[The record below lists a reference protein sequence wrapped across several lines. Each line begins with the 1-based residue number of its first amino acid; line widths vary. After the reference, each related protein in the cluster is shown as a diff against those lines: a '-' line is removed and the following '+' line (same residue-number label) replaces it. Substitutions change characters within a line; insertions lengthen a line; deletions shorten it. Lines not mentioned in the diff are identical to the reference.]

1 MTIYIQRLCR
11 KRLLRYI
18 KDNKTT
24 RQQDNKMARRQ
35 DNKMISCLIALF
47 FVFMMVPSKAQ
58 DAQVIDRVVA
68 VVGQNIILQSDIE
81 AQYVQ
86 YRLQGGIKGSASS
99 IRCEILED
107 LMFQKLMLNQAEMD
121 SITVTD
127 EQVEA
132 DVDRMVRYFMSQLG
146 SQENLEKYYK
156 KTLPEIKEEL
166 RRMRKDQMLV
176 EQVQQ
181 AILAN
186 VEVTPA
192 EVKKCFYD
200 IPKDSV
206 PMVNSKY
213 EIAHIVKRPPIT
225 LDEKLAVKEKLYKMR
240 KRILDGERFSTLAL
254 LYSEDPGSAKK
265 GGELGFHGRGEFAP
279 EFEAAAFNLRDGE
292 ISEVVET
299 EFGFHIIQM
308 IERRGD
314 FINVRHILLTVK
326 VSPEAL
332 QMAYNELDSVAQL
345 LRNDSISFDDAVRK
359 FSDEKDRMSGGLL
372 VNPVTGGTLF
382 DASELDQQVSVTVNR
397 MKVGDISAPVPMK
410 TSDNK
415 DAYRLLY
422 LKRKTAPHKANLK
435 DDYTLIRDWAMQQKR
450 EEVINKWIENNSK
463 KAYIKVID
471 DFRECDFMFDWN
483 FAE

>member
-1 MTIYIQRLCR
+1 M
-11 KRLLRYI
+11 KRFFLI
-18 KDNKTT
+18 
-24 RQQDNKMARRQ
+24 
-35 DNKMISCLIALF
+35 ISFVLF
-47 FVFMMVPSKAQ
+47 AVSSKAQ
-58 DAQVIDRVVA
+58 EPQVIDRVVA

-81 AQYVQ
+81 AQYMQ
-86 YRLQGGIKGSASS
+86 LRLQGGIQGSASS

-107 LMFQKLMLNQAEMD
+107 LMFRKLMLNQAEMD

-127 EQVEA
+127 EQVNAE
-132 DVDRMVRYFMSQLG
+132 VDRLVRYFISQLG

-156 KTLPEIKEEL
+156 KSMSEIKEEL
-166 RRMRKDQMLV
+166 FRMRKDQMLE

-181 AILAN
+181 TMLAN

-192 EVKKCFYD
+192 EVRKCYYA
-200 IPKDSV
+200 IPHDSV

-213 EIAHIVKRPPIT
+213 EIAHIVKKPSIT
-225 LDEKLAVKEKLYKMR
+225 LEQKLEVKDRLYKMR

-292 ISEVVET
+292 ISEVIET

-308 IERRGD
+308 IERRGE
-314 FINVRHILLTVK
+314 FVNVRHILLTVK

-332 QMAYNELDSVAQL
+332 QEAYDELDSIAKL
-345 LRNDSISFDDAVRK
+345 INNDSITFDEAVRK
-359 FSDEKDRMSGGLL
+359 FSDENDKISGGIL
-372 VNPVTGGTLF
+372 VNPNTGSTLF
-382 DASELDQQVSVTVNR
+382 DASELDQQVSFTINR
-397 MKVGDISAPVPMK
+397 MQVGELSEPVPMK
-410 TSDNK
+410 TDDNK

-450 EEVINKWIENNSK
+450 EEIINKWIANNSQ

-471 DFRECDFMFDWN
+471 DFKDCDFMFDWK

>member
-1 MTIYIQRLCR
+1 MPSSRTSSNRQSCSCR
-11 KRLLRYI
+11 W
-18 KDNKTT
+18 T
-24 RQQDNKMARRQ
+24 
-35 DNKMISCLIALF
+35 
-47 FVFMMVPSKAQ
+47 
-58 DAQVIDRVVA
+58 
-68 VVGQNIILQSDIE
+68 NIILQSDIE
-81 AQYVQ
+81 AQYLQ
-86 YRLQGGIKGSASS
+86 FRLQGGIKGSASS

-127 EQVEA
+127 EQIDSE
-132 DVDRMVRYFMSQLG
+132 VDRLVRYFISQLG

-156 KTLPEIKEEL
+156 KSMQEIKEEL

-181 AILAN
+181 AVLAN

-192 EVKKCFYD
+192 EVRNLFNSLH
-200 IPKDSV
+200 KDSI
-206 PMVNSKY
+206 PMVNSQY
-213 EIAHIVKRPPIT
+213 EIAQLVKKPPIT
-225 LDEKLAVKEKLYKMR
+225 LDEKLAVKDRLYKMR

-332 QMAYNELDSVAQL
+332 EVAYNELDSIANL
-345 LRNDSISFDDAVRK
+345 INNDSITFDEAVRM
-359 FSDEKDRMSGGLL
+359 FSDESDKITGGLL
-372 VNPVTGGTLF
+372 VNPTTGSTLF
-382 DASELDQQVSVTVNR
+382 DAADLDQQVSVTINK
-397 MKVGDISAPVPMK
+397 MNVGEISAPVPMK

-422 LKRKTAPHKANLK
+422 LKRKTSPHKANLN
-435 DDYTLIRDWAMQQKR
+435 DDYTLIRDMAMQKKR
-450 EEVINKWIENNSK
+450 EDIINKWIANKSQ
-463 KAYIKVID
+463 KAYIKICD
-471 DFRECDFMFDWN
+471 DYKDCDFMFNWN
-483 FAE
+483 FAK

>member
-1 MTIYIQRLCR
+1 MKRFFFIISFVLCV
-11 KRLLRYI
+11 
-18 KDNKTT
+18 
-24 RQQDNKMARRQ
+24 
-35 DNKMISCLIALF
+35 IS
-47 FVFMMVPSKAQ
+47 SKAQ
-58 DAQVIDRVVA
+58 EPQVIDRVVA

-81 AQYVQ
+81 AQYLQ
-86 YRLQGGIKGSASS
+86 FRLQGGIKGSASS

-107 LMFQKLMLNQAEMD
+107 LMFRKLMLNQAEMD

-127 EQVEA
+127 EQVESE
-132 DVDRMVRYFMSQLG
+132 VDRLTRYFISQLG

-156 KTLPEIKEEL
+156 KSMAEIKEEL
-166 RRMRKDQMLV
+166 FRMRKDQMLV
-176 EQVQQ
+176 EQVEQ

-192 EVKKCFYD
+192 EVRKCYNN
-200 IPKDSV
+200 IPKDSI

-213 EIAHIVKRPPIT
+213 EIAQLVKNPPIT
-225 LDEKLAVKEKLYKMR
+225 LDEKLAVKDRLYKMR

-332 QMAYNELDSVAQL
+332 QKAYDELDSIAQL
-345 LRNDSISFDDAVRK
+345 INNDSLTFDEAVRK
-359 FSDEKDRMSGGLL
+359 FSDEKDRTNGGLL
-372 VNPVTGGTLF
+372 VNPNSGSTLF
-382 DASELDQQVSVTVNR
+382 DASELDQQVSYTINK
-397 MKVGDISAPVPMK
+397 MKVDEISEPVPMK
-410 TSDNK
+410 TTNNK

-422 LKRKTAPHKANLK
+422 LKRKTTPHKANLN
-435 DDYTLIRDWAMQQKR
+435 DDYTLICEWALQQKR
-450 EEVINKWIENNSK
+450 EDLINKWIANNSQ

-471 DFRECDFMFDWN
+471 DYKDCDFMFDWK

>member
-1 MTIYIQRLCR
+1 M
-11 KRLLRYI
+11 KRFFLI
-18 KDNKTT
+18 
-24 RQQDNKMARRQ
+24 
-35 DNKMISCLIALF
+35 ISFVLF
-47 FVFMMVPSKAQ
+47 AVSSRAQ
-58 DAQVIDRVVA
+58 EPQVIDRVVA

-81 AQYVQ
+81 AQYMQ
-86 YRLQGGIKGSASS
+86 LRLQGGIQGSASS

-107 LMFQKLMLNQAEMD
+107 LMFRKLMLNQAEMD

-127 EQVEA
+127 EQVNAE
-132 DVDRMVRYFMSQLG
+132 VDRLVRYFISQLG

-156 KTLPEIKEEL
+156 KSMSAIKEEL
-166 RRMRKDQMLV
+166 FRMRKDQMLE

-181 AILAN
+181 AMLAN
-186 VEVTPA
+186 VEVTPG
-192 EVKKCFYD
+192 EVRKCYYD
-200 IPKDSV
+200 IPHDSV

-213 EIAHIVKRPPIT
+213 EIAHIVKKPAIT
-225 LDEKLAVKEKLYKMR
+225 LEQKLEVKDRLYKMR

-292 ISEVVET
+292 ISEVIET

-308 IERRGD
+308 IERRGE
-314 FINVRHILLTVK
+314 FVNVRHILLTVK

-332 QMAYNELDSVAQL
+332 QEAYDELDSIAKL
-345 LRNDSISFDDAVRK
+345 INNDSITFDEAVRK
-359 FSDEKDRMSGGLL
+359 FSDENDKISGGIL
-372 VNPVTGGTLF
+372 VNPNTGSTLF
-382 DASELDQQVSVTVNR
+382 DASELDQQVSFTINR
-397 MKVGDISAPVPMK
+397 MQVGELSEPVPMK
-410 TSDNK
+410 TDDNK

-450 EEVINKWIENNSK
+450 EEIINKWIANKSQ

-471 DFRECDFMFDWN
+471 DFKDCDFMFDWK

>member
-1 MTIYIQRLCR
+1 MKIYIQRQC
-11 KRLLRYI
+11 KI
-18 KDNKTT
+18 KPLIFINDKKITDNNMA
-24 RQQDNKMARRQ
+24 RRHDNKMLSFFA
-35 DNKMISCLIALF
+35 ALL
-47 FVFMMVPSKAQ
+47 FVFMMVPSQAQ
-58 DAQVIDRVVA
+58 EPQVIDRVVA

-81 AQYVQ
+81 AQYIQ

-99 IRCEILED
+99 IRGEILED

-127 EQVEA
+127 EQVEV
-132 DVDRMVRYFMSQLG
+132 DVDRMVRYFMAQLG

-181 AILAN
+181 VILAN

-192 EVKKCFYD
+192 EVQNCYYN
-200 IPKDSV
+200 IPKDSI

-225 LDEKLAVKEKLYKMR
+225 LDEKLAVKERLYKMR

-308 IERRGD
+308 IERRGE
-314 FINVRHILLTVK
+314 FVNVRHILLSVK
-326 VSPEAL
+326 VAPEAL
-332 QMAYNELDSVAQL
+332 QVAYDELDSIAQL
-345 LRNDSISFDDAVRK
+345 LRNDSISFDEAVRK
-359 FSDEKDRMSGGLL
+359 FSDDKDRMSGGLL

-397 MKVGDISAPVPMK
+397 MKVGEISAPVPMK

-422 LKRKTAPHKANLK
+422 LKKKTEPHKANLN
-435 DDYTLIRDWAMQQKR
+435 DDYTLIREWALQQKR
-450 EEVINKWIENNSK
+450 EEIINKWIANNSK

-471 DFRECDFMFDWN
+471 DFRDCDFKFEWN
-483 FAE
+483 FAD

>member
-1 MTIYIQRLCR
+1 M
-11 KRLLRYI
+11 KRFFLI
-18 KDNKTT
+18 
-24 RQQDNKMARRQ
+24 
-35 DNKMISCLIALF
+35 ISFVLF
-47 FVFMMVPSKAQ
+47 AVSSRAQ
-58 DAQVIDRVVA
+58 EPQVIDRVVA

-81 AQYVQ
+81 AQYMQ
-86 YRLQGGIKGSASS
+86 LRLQGGIQGSASS

-107 LMFQKLMLNQAEMD
+107 LMFRKLMLNQAEMD

-127 EQVEA
+127 EQVNAE
-132 DVDRMVRYFMSQLG
+132 VDRLVRYFISQLG

-156 KTLPEIKEEL
+156 KSMSEIKEEL
-166 RRMRKDQMLV
+166 FRMRKDQMLE

-181 AILAN
+181 AMLAN
-186 VEVTPA
+186 VEVTPG
-192 EVKKCFYD
+192 EVRKCYYD
-200 IPKDSV
+200 IPHDSV

-213 EIAHIVKRPPIT
+213 EIAHIVKKPAIT
-225 LDEKLAVKEKLYKMR
+225 LEQKLEVKDRLYKMR

-308 IERRGD
+308 IERRGE
-314 FINVRHILLTVK
+314 FVNVRHILLTVK

-332 QMAYNELDSVAQL
+332 QEAYDELDSIAKL
-345 LRNDSISFDDAVRK
+345 INNDSITFDEAVRK
-359 FSDEKDRMSGGLL
+359 FSDENDKISGGIL
-372 VNPVTGGTLF
+372 VNPNTGSTLF
-382 DASELDQQVSVTVNR
+382 DASELDQQVSFTINR
-397 MKVGDISAPVPMK
+397 MQVGELSEPVPMK
-410 TSDNK
+410 TDDNK

-450 EEVINKWIENNSK
+450 EEIINKWIANKSQ

-471 DFRECDFMFDWN
+471 DFKDCDFMFDWK

>member
-1 MTIYIQRLCR
+1 MIYIQKQC
-11 KRLLRYI
+11 KKTLLRFI

-35 DNKMISCLIALF
+35 DNKMLSFFVALF
-47 FVFMMVPSKAQ
+47 FVFIMVPSKAQ
-58 DAQVIDRVVA
+58 EPQVIDRVVA

-81 AQYVQ
+81 AKYMQ

-107 LMFQKLMLNQAEMD
+107 LMFEKLMLNQAEMD

-127 EQVEA
+127 EQVDAE
-132 DVDRMVRYFMSQLG
+132 VDHLVRYFVSQLG

-156 KTLPEIKEEL
+156 KTMPEIKEEL

-181 AILAN
+181 TILAN

-192 EVKKCFYD
+192 EVKKCYYN
-200 IPKDSV
+200 IPKDSI

-213 EIAHIVKRPPIT
+213 EIAHLVKKPPIT
-225 LDEKLAVKEKLYKMR
+225 LDEKLAVKDRLYKMR

-265 GGELGFHGRGEFAP
+265 GGELGFHGRGEYAP

-292 ISEVVET
+292 ISEVIET

-332 QMAYNELDSVAQL
+332 QVAYDQLDSIANL
-345 LRNDSISFDDAVRK
+345 IHNDSLTFDEAVRK

-372 VNPVTGGTLF
+372 VNPNSGSTLF
-382 DASELDQQVSVTVNR
+382 DAAELDQQVSVTVNK
-397 MKVGDISAPVPMK
+397 MKVGEISAPVPMK

-422 LKRKTAPHKANLK
+422 LKKKTAPHKANLK
-435 DDYTLIRDWAMQQKR
+435 DDYTLICDWAMQKKR
-450 EEVINKWIENNSK
+450 EEIINKWIDANSQ

-471 DFRECDFMFDWN
+471 DFKECDFMFDWN
-483 FAE
+483 FAD

>member
-1 MTIYIQRLCR
+1 M
-11 KRLLRYI
+11 KR
-18 KDNKTT
+18 
-24 RQQDNKMARRQ
+24 
-35 DNKMISCLIALF
+35 F
-47 FVFMMVPSKAQ
+47 FVILALISFLVPCRAQ
-58 DAQVIDRVVA
+58 EAQVIDRVVA

-81 AQYVQ
+81 AQYMQ
-86 YRLQGGIKGSASS
+86 FRLQGGIKGSASS

-127 EQVEA
+127 EQVESE
-132 DVDRMVRYFMSQLG
+132 VDRLIRYFISQLG

-156 KTLPEIKEEL
+156 KDMNEIKEEL
-166 RRMRKDQMLV
+166 RRMRRDQMLV

-181 AILAN
+181 TILAN

-192 EVKKCFYD
+192 EVRKCYHD
-200 IPKDSV
+200 LPNDSI

-213 EIAHIVKRPPIT
+213 EIAHLVKKPPIT
-225 LDEKLAVKEKLYKMR
+225 LDEKLEVKDRLYKMR

-308 IERRGD
+308 IERRGE

-332 QMAYNELDSVAQL
+332 QTAYDELDSIAAL
-345 LRNDSISFDDAVRK
+345 IHNDSLTFDEAVRQ
-359 FSDEKDRMSGGLL
+359 FSDEKDRISGGIL
-372 VNPVTGGTLF
+372 VNPNDGSTLF

-397 MKVGDISAPVPMK
+397 MKVGEISAPVPMK

-450 EEVINKWIENNSK
+450 EDIINKWIANKSQ
-463 KAYIKVID
+463 KAYIRVID
-471 DFRECDFMFDWN
+471 EFKDCDFMFDWN

>member
-1 MTIYIQRLCR
+1 M
-11 KRLLRYI
+11 KRFFLI
-18 KDNKTT
+18 
-24 RQQDNKMARRQ
+24 
-35 DNKMISCLIALF
+35 ISFVLF
-47 FVFMMVPSKAQ
+47 AVSSRAQ
-58 DAQVIDRVVA
+58 EPQVIDRVVA

-81 AQYVQ
+81 AQYMQ
-86 YRLQGGIKGSASS
+86 LRLQGGIQGSASS

-107 LMFQKLMLNQAEMD
+107 LMFRKLMLNQAEMD

-127 EQVEA
+127 EQVNAE
-132 DVDRMVRYFMSQLG
+132 VDRLVRYFISQLG

-156 KTLPEIKEEL
+156 KSMSEIKEEL
-166 RRMRKDQMLV
+166 FRMRKDQMLE

-181 AILAN
+181 AMLAN
-186 VEVTPA
+186 VEVTPG
-192 EVKKCFYD
+192 EVRKCYYD
-200 IPKDSV
+200 IPHDSV

-213 EIAHIVKRPPIT
+213 EIAHIVKKPAIT
-225 LDEKLAVKEKLYKMR
+225 LEQKLEVKDRLYKMR

-292 ISEVVET
+292 ISEVIET

-308 IERRGD
+308 IERRGE
-314 FINVRHILLTVK
+314 FVNVRHILLTVK

-332 QMAYNELDSVAQL
+332 QEAYDELDSIAKL
-345 LRNDSISFDDAVRK
+345 INNDSITFDEAVRK
-359 FSDEKDRMSGGLL
+359 FSDENDKISGGIL
-372 VNPVTGGTLF
+372 VNPNTGSTLF
-382 DASELDQQVSVTVNR
+382 DASELDQQVSFTINR
-397 MKVGDISAPVPMK
+397 MQVGELSEPVPMK
-410 TSDNK
+410 TDDNK

-450 EEVINKWIENNSK
+450 EEIINKWIANNSQ

-471 DFRECDFMFDWN
+471 DFKDCDFMFDWK

>member
-1 MTIYIQRLCR
+1 MF
-11 KRLLRYI
+11 I

-35 DNKMISCLIALF
+35 DNKMLGF
-47 FVFMMVPSKAQ
+47 FVALLFLFITIPAKAQ
-58 DAQVIDRVVA
+58 EPQVIDRVVA

-81 AQYVQ
+81 AKYMQF
-86 YRLQGGIKGSASS
+86 RLQGGIKGSASS

-107 LMFQKLMLNQAEMD
+107 LMFEKLMLNQAEMD

-127 EQVEA
+127 EQVEGE
-132 DVDRMVRYFMSQLG
+132 VDRLVRYFISQLG

-156 KTLPEIKEEL
+156 KTLPEIKDEL

-181 AILAN
+181 TLLAN

-192 EVKKCFYD
+192 EVRRCYYEL
-200 IPKDSV
+200 PNDSI

-213 EIAHIVKRPPIT
+213 EIAHLVKKPAIT
-225 LDEKLAVKEKLYKMR
+225 LDQKLEVKDRLYKMR

-292 ISEVVET
+292 ISEVIET

-308 IERRGD
+308 IERRGE
-314 FINVRHILLTVK
+314 FINVRHILLTAK

-332 QMAYNELDSVAQL
+332 QEAYDELDSIAILVK
-345 LRNDSISFDDAVRK
+345 NDSITFDAAVRK
-359 FSDEKDRMSGGLL
+359 FSDEKDRTSGGLL
-372 VNPVTGGTLF
+372 VNRNDGSTLF
-382 DASELDQQVSVTVNR
+382 DASELDQQVSVTINR
-397 MKVGDISAPVPMK
+397 MKVGEISAPVPMK
-410 TSDNK
+410 TADNK

-422 LKRKTAPHKANLK
+422 LKRVTAPHRANLK
-435 DDYTLIRDWAMQQKR
+435 DDYTLIYEWALQQKR
-450 EEVINKWIENNSK
+450 EEIINKWIANKSQ
-463 KAYIKVID
+463 KAYIRVID
-471 DFRECDFMFDWN
+471 DFKDCDYMFDWK

>member
-1 MTIYIQRLCR
+1 
-11 KRLLRYI
+11 
-18 KDNKTT
+18 
-24 RQQDNKMARRQ
+24 MARRQ
-35 DNKMISCLIALF
+35 DNKVLGFFVALF

-58 DAQVIDRVVA
+58 EPQVIDWVVA

-81 AQYVQ
+81 AQYMQ
-86 YRLQGGIKGSASS
+86 FRLQGGIKGSASS

-127 EQVEA
+127 EQVDGE
-132 DVDRMVRYFMSQLG
+132 VDRLVRYFIAQLG

-181 AILAN
+181 IILAN

-192 EVKKCFYD
+192 EVRRCYND

-213 EIAHIVKRPPIT
+213 EIAHLVKKPPIT
-225 LDEKLAVKEKLYKMR
+225 LDQKLEVKDRLYKMR

-326 VSPEAL
+326 VSPESL
-332 QMAYNELDSVAQL
+332 QQAYDELDSIAGL
-345 LRNDSISFDDAVRK
+345 IKNDSITFEEAVRK
-359 FSDEKDRMSGGLL
+359 FSDEKDRISGGIL
-372 VNPVTGGTLF
+372 VNPNTGSTLF
-382 DASELDQQVSVTVNR
+382 DAAELDQQVSVTINR

-422 LKRKTAPHKANLK
+422 LKKITAPHKANLN

-450 EEVINKWIENNSK
+450 EEIINKWIANKSQ
-463 KAYIKVID
+463 KAYIRVID

-483 FAE
+483 FAD

>member
-1 MTIYIQRLCR
+1 M
-11 KRLLRYI
+11 KRFFLI
-18 KDNKTT
+18 
-24 RQQDNKMARRQ
+24 
-35 DNKMISCLIALF
+35 ISFVLF
-47 FVFMMVPSKAQ
+47 AVSSKAQ
-58 DAQVIDRVVA
+58 EPQVIDRVVA

-81 AQYVQ
+81 AQYMQ
-86 YRLQGGIKGSASS
+86 LRLQGGIQGSASS

-107 LMFQKLMLNQAEMD
+107 LMFRKLMLNQAEMD

-127 EQVEA
+127 EQVNAE
-132 DVDRMVRYFMSQLG
+132 VDRLVRYFISQLG

-156 KTLPEIKEEL
+156 KSMSEIKEEL
-166 RRMRKDQMLV
+166 FRMRKDQMLE

-181 AILAN
+181 TMLAN

-192 EVKKCFYD
+192 EVRKCYFD
-200 IPKDSV
+200 IPHDSV

-213 EIAHIVKRPPIT
+213 EIAHIVKKPAIT
-225 LDEKLAVKEKLYKMR
+225 LEQKLEVKDRLYKMR

-292 ISEVVET
+292 ISEVIET

-308 IERRGD
+308 IERRGE
-314 FINVRHILLTVK
+314 FVNVRHILLTVK

-332 QMAYNELDSVAQL
+332 QEAYDELDSIAKL
-345 LRNDSISFDDAVRK
+345 INNDSITFDEAVRK
-359 FSDEKDRMSGGLL
+359 FSDENDKISGGIL
-372 VNPVTGGTLF
+372 VNPNTGSTLF
-382 DASELDQQVSVTVNR
+382 DASELDQQVSFTINR
-397 MKVGDISAPVPMK
+397 MQVGELSEPVPMK
-410 TSDNK
+410 TDDNK

-450 EEVINKWIENNSK
+450 EEIINKWIANNSQ

-471 DFRECDFMFDWN
+471 DFKDCDFMFDWK

>member
-1 MTIYIQRLCR
+1 M
-11 KRLLRYI
+11 KRFF
-18 KDNKTT
+18 
-24 RQQDNKMARRQ
+24 
-35 DNKMISCLIALF
+35 LIVIFALF
-47 FVFMMVPSKAQ
+47 IAPLKAQ
-58 DAQVIDRVVA
+58 QEPQVIDRVVA
-68 VVGQNIILQSDIE
+68 VVGQNVILQSDIE
-81 AQYVQ
+81 AQYIQ
-86 YRLQGGIKGSASS
+86 MRLQGGIKGSASS

-107 LMFQKLMLNQAEMD
+107 LMFRKLMLNQAEMD

-127 EQVEA
+127 EQVNSE
-132 DVDRMVRYFMSQLG
+132 VDRLVRYFISQLG
-146 SQENLEKYYK
+146 SQENLEKYYN
-156 KTLPEIKEEL
+156 KTMPEIKEEL
-166 RRMRKDQMLV
+166 FRMRKDQMLE

-181 AILAN
+181 TILAN

-192 EVKKCFYD
+192 EVRKCYYD
-200 IPKDSV
+200 IPNDSI

-213 EIAHIVKRPPIT
+213 EIAHIVKKPAIT
-225 LDEKLAVKEKLYKMR
+225 LDQKLEVKDRLYKMR

-292 ISEVVET
+292 ISEVIET

-314 FINVRHILLTVK
+314 FVNVRHILLTVK

-332 QMAYNELDSVAQL
+332 QEAYDELDSIAQL
-345 LRNDSISFDDAVRK
+345 IHNDSITFDEAVRK
-359 FSDEKDRMSGGLL
+359 FSDEKDKTNGGIL
-372 VNPVTGGTLF
+372 VNPNTGSTLF
-382 DASELDQQVSVTVNR
+382 DASELDQQVSFTINR
-397 MKVGDISAPVPMK
+397 MQVDELSEPVPMK
-410 TSDNK
+410 TEDNK

-435 DDYTLIRDWAMQQKR
+435 DDYTLIRNWALQKKR
-450 EEVINKWIENNSK
+450 EEIINKWIENKSQ

-471 DFRECDFMFDWN
+471 DYKDCDFMFNWT